1 MGIDVKPQKRSRKI
15 AMSTQEL
22 DEFLSA
28 QWTCRVATTGPNGP
42 HVSPLWFLWHDE
54 CLWMTS
60 IVRSQRWTDIQ
71 RDPRISVLI
80 DAGTDYREL
89 RGAELIGRAQSVGE
103 VPRTGEAHPELEK
116 LEPLFAQK
124 YYDRDEMS
132 HDQRHAWLRLNPHK
146 IVSWD
151 FRKLASLGK

>member
-1 MGIDVKPQKRSRKI
+1 
-15 AMSTQEL
+15 
-22 DEFLSA
+22 
-28 QWTCRVATTGPNGP
+28 
-42 HVSPLWFLWHDE
+42 
-54 CLWMTS
+54 MTS

-71 RDPRISVLI
+71 RDSRISVLI
-80 DAGTDYREL
+80 DAGIDYREL

-103 VPRTGEAHPELEK
+103 VPRTGESHPELEK

-124 YYDRDEMS
+124 YYDRDEMN

-151 FRKLASLGK
+151 FRKLAALGK